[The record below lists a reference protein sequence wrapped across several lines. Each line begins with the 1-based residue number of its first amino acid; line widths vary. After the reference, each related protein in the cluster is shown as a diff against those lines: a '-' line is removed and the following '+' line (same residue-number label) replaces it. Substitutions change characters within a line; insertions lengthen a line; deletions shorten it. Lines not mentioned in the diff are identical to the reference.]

1 MKKRLP
7 FVLILILM
15 AAGVCVL
22 LYPHVCNL
30 ISRMTTSVK
39 IENYNQTVSNIDDN
53 NRRNMLESAKRYNAK
68 LTGVIEKDAFSFTDM
83 TSGSQNSEY
92 MNVLNINGIMGYVEI
107 PSINVYLPIYHTTSQ
122 DVLQKGAGH
131 LEGSALPVGG
141 LGTHTVITAHRGLP
155 QAKLFTD
162 LDQLQIGD
170 YFCFHVLGETLAY
183 QVDQINV
190 VEPTETEPLNA
201 VPGKDYATLMTC
213 TPYGIN
219 SHRLLVRGIRVPS
232 MPSSEKKADAT
243 DIRNELQMVPL
254 WILISASV
262 ILVLLIRLIIFK
274 FGKRRIV

>member
-1 MKKRLP
+1 
-7 FVLILILM
+7 
-15 AAGVCVL
+15 
-22 LYPHVCNL
+22 
-30 ISRMTTSVK
+30 
-39 IENYNQTVSNIDDN
+39 
-53 NRRNMLESAKRYNAK
+53 MLESAKKYNAK
-68 LTGVIEKDAFSFTDM
+68 LTGVIREDAFSLTDRK
-83 TSGSQNSEY
+83 SGSQDSEY
-92 MNVLNINGIMGYVEI
+92 MNLLNVNGIIGYVEI
-107 PSINVYLPIYHTTSQ
+107 PSIDVYLQIYHTTSQ

-183 QVDQINV
+183 QVDQIKV
-190 VEPTETEPLNA
+190 VEPTDTEPLNA

-232 MPSSEKKADAT
+232 MPSDGIKAGAS
-243 DIRNELQMVPL
+243 DIRNELQMAPM
-254 WILISASV
+254 WALISASV

-274 FGKRRIV
+274 FGKKRTV